1 MHASLTYRTRTALM
15 GAPAKLE
22 GLRYTMKIRKPR
34 AGDGV
39 ELAKLMMALD
49 EETEF
54 MMLEPGE
61 RRTSPEAQEKS
72 IQSFLS
78 SSSKAM
84 FLADV
89 DDEIVGFVVGVGH
102 EANRNRHCMYCVIGV
117 LQKAAGRGLG
127 TALMK
132 TLESWAKE
140 NKFTRLELT
149 VMTHNDRAKNL
160 YQRQG
165 FQVEGTKRNSLRVN
179 GEYVD
184 ELYMSKLW

>member
-1 MHASLTYRTRTALM
+1 
-15 GAPAKLE
+15 
-22 GLRYTMKIRKPR
+22 MKIRKPR

-39 ELAKLMMALD
+39 ELAKLMIALD

-54 MMLEPGE
+54 MMLSRENAE
-61 RRTSPEAQEKS
+61 HRRKQEKS

-84 FLADV
+84 FLAEV
-89 DDEIVGFVVGVGH
+89 DDKIVGFVVGVGR

-117 LQKAAGRGLG
+117 LQEAAGRGLG

-132 TLESWAKE
+132 TLESWAKA

-184 ELYMSKLW
+184 EFYMSKLFDVQRGES